1 MSVIAWLVPGL
12 MAGLIAG
19 TLVNRTGEGVVIAI
33 ILGIVGAVAG
43 GFLFSV
49 ADGASI
55 ASFNIYSVIVAFIGA
70 IVMLVFYYAVS
81 SRRMV

>member
-1 MSVIAWLVPGL
+1 VSVIAWLVPGL

-19 TLVNRTGEGVVIAI
+19 KLINRTEEGVVTDVV
-33 ILGIVGAVAG
+33 LGMVGAVAG
-43 GFLFSV
+43 GFLFSL
-49 ADGASI
+49 AGAASV

-81 SRRMV
+81 SRRTV